1 MRPFFR
7 NLHERL
13 LSHSEQRRQPILI
26 NSIIYRSRPPNFD
39 KFPTARKFRYGIYP
53 YDECTN
59 TLARCWRAARFP
71 YRCTQ
76 LQRTERSRFPR
87 EYFKRS
93 CRAGTRDSRSKNG
106 SRRDVRSSRRASLQA
121 ARGIAAFRVTR
132 HVSHPLM
139 SKLKSVTDA

>member
-1 MRPFFR
+1 M
-7 NLHERL
+7 
-13 LSHSEQRRQPILI
+13 

-39 KFPTARKFRYGIYP
+39 KLPTARKSCYEIYP

-76 LQRTERSRFPR
+76 LQRTERSRSPR

-93 CRAGTRDSRSKNG
+93 CRAGTRDSRSKKWK
-106 SRRDVRSSRRASLQA
+106 RADVRSFVASSPGNRRFSCNATRLSPPNEQIKKHYGRVAPYSRGRCLTTA
-121 ARGIAAFRVTR
+121 ARELV
-132 HVSHPLM
+132 
-139 SKLKSVTDA
+139 